1 MIRYIKL
8 ANDKKRDAEI
18 TFRSLNPKPAI
29 TMVMETGDK
38 VINKRV
44 VKGTSQSSTQTLLA
58 KYDEKPKEGV
68 DFQMQLAA
76 RLSED
81 LVNSDP
87 EIDLELSG
95 KFIDDVSRVYIN
107 EDEKPV
113 FRVKKIEK
121 IFSSKAELKEERE
134 PKYND
139 SNITGESIVNWT
151 GKLMPKS
158 KVYNKLVFN
167 KKYQLKHVNGLTY
180 DFLFD
185 MAKQLADKDALM
197 MMGGGASGKEPLVM
211 NDGGKPYRAFLEG
224 RIKGDKYCL
233 ILHLTDQELK
243 PLPTE
248 DVK

>member
-18 TFRSLNPKPAI
+18 TFRSLNPRPAV
-29 TMVMETGDK
+29 TLVMESGDK
-38 VINKRV
+38 VINKRII
-44 VKGTSQSSTQTLLA
+44 KGTSQTSTQSLFT
-58 KYDEKPKEGV
+58 KYNEKPKEGV

-76 RLSED
+76 RLAED
-81 LVNSDP
+81 LIASDP
-87 EIDLELSG
+87 ESNLELTG

-107 EDEKPV
+107 ADEKPV
-113 FRVKKIEK
+113 FRVKKTEK
-121 IFSSKAELKEERE
+121 IFSPKAELKEERE
-134 PKYND
+134 PKYNE
-139 SNITGESIVNWT
+139 SNITGENMVNWT

-158 KVYNKLVFN
+158 QVYNKLVFN

-185 MAKQLADKDALM
+185 MAKELADKDALM
-197 MMGGGASGKEPLVM
+197 MMGAGASGKEPLVM

-243 PLPTE
+243 PLPI
-248 DVK
+248 D

>member
-18 TFRSLNPKPAI
+18 TFRSLNPRPAV
-29 TMVMETGDK
+29 TLVMESGDK
-38 VINKRV
+38 VINKRII
-44 VKGTSQSSTQTLLA
+44 KGTSQTSTQSLFT
-58 KYDEKPKEGV
+58 KYNEKPKEGV

-76 RLSED
+76 RLAED
-81 LVNSDP
+81 LIASDP
-87 EIDLELSG
+87 ESNLELTG

-107 EDEKPV
+107 ADEKPV
-113 FRVKKIEK
+113 FRVKKTEK
-121 IFSSKAELKEERE
+121 IFSPKAELKEERE
-134 PKYND
+134 PKYNE
-139 SNITGESIVNWT
+139 SNITGENMVNWT

-158 KVYNKLVFN
+158 QVYNKLVFN

-185 MAKQLADKDALM
+185 MAKELADKDALM
-197 MMGGGASGKEPLVM
+197 MMGAGASGKEPLVM

-248 DVK
+248 

>member
-18 TFRSLNPKPAI
+18 TFRSLNPRPAV
-29 TMVMETGDK
+29 TLVMESGDK
-38 VINKRV
+38 VINKRII
-44 VKGTSQSSTQTLLA
+44 KGTSQTSTQSLFT
-58 KYDEKPKEGV
+58 KYNEKPKEGV

-76 RLSED
+76 RLAED
-81 LVNSDP
+81 LIASDP
-87 EIDLELSG
+87 ESNLELTG

-107 EDEKPV
+107 ADEKPV
-113 FRVKKIEK
+113 FRVKKTEK
-121 IFSSKAELKEERE
+121 IFSPKAELKEERE
-134 PKYND
+134 PKYNE
-139 SNITGESIVNWT
+139 SNITGENMVKWT

-158 KVYNKLVFN
+158 QVYNKLVFN

-185 MAKQLADKDALM
+185 MAKELADKDALM
-197 MMGGGASGKEPLVM
+197 MMGAGASGKEPLVM

-243 PLPTE
+243 PLPI
-248 DVK
+248 D

>member
-44 VKGTSQSSTQTLLA
+44 LKGTSQSSTQTLLA

-87 EIDLELSG
+87 EIDIELSG
-95 KFIDDVSRVYIN
+95 KFIEDVSRVYIN

-113 FRVKKIEK
+113 FRVTKTEK
-121 IFSSKAELKEERE
+121 IFSPKAELKEERE
-134 PKYND
+134 PKYNE
-139 SNITGESIVNWT
+139 SNIAEDSIVKWT
-151 GKLMPKS
+151 GKLMPKV

-197 MMGGGASGKEPLVM
+197 MLGGGASGKEPLVM
-211 NDGGKPYRAFLEG
+211 SDGGKPYRAFLEG
-224 RIKGDKYCL
+224 RIKGKKYCL

-243 PLPTE
+243 PIPIN
-248 DVK
+248 

>member
-1 MIRYIKL
+1 MIRYINL

-29 TMVMETGDK
+29 TLVMETGEK

-44 VKGTSQSSTQTLLA
+44 VKGTSESSTQALLA
-58 KYDEKPKEGV
+58 KDDEKPKKGV
-68 DFQMQLAA
+68 DFEMQLAA

-81 LVNSDP
+81 LINSDP

-95 KFIDDVSRVYIN
+95 KFIEDVSRVYIN

-113 FRVKKIEK
+113 FRVTKTEK
-121 IFSSKAELKEERE
+121 IFSPKAELKEERE
-134 PKYND
+134 PKYNE
-139 SNITGESIVNWT
+139 SNIAEDNIVKWT

-158 KVYNKLVFN
+158 KVHNKLVFN

-197 MMGGGASGKEPLVM
+197 MMGGGASGKEPLVL

-243 PLPTE
+243 PLPT
-248 DVK
+248 K

>member
-29 TMVMETGDK
+29 TMVMATGEK
-38 VINKRV
+38 VIHKRV
-44 VKGTSQSSTQTLLA
+44 VKGTSQSSTQSLLA
-58 KYDEKPKEGV
+58 KYHEKPKEGV
-68 DFQMQLAA
+68 DFQMQLAG
-76 RLSED
+76 RLAED
-81 LVNSDP
+81 LIASDP
-87 EIDLELSG
+87 ESDLELTG

-107 EDEKPV
+107 EAEKPV
-113 FRVKKIEK
+113 FRVKKTEK
-121 IFSSKAELKEERE
+121 IYSPTAELKEERE
-134 PKYND
+134 PKYNEG
-139 SNITGESIVNWT
+139 NITGESIVNWT
-151 GKLMPKS
+151 GKLMPKL
-158 KVYNKLVFN
+158 KVYNKLVFQ
-167 KKYQLKHVNGLTY
+167 KKYQLKHINGLTY
-180 DFLFD
+180 DFLFG

-197 MMGGGASGKEPLVM
+197 MMGGGASGKDPLVM

-248 DVK
+248 

>member
-29 TMVMETGDK
+29 TLVQQSGDK

-44 VKGTSQSSTQTLLA
+44 VKGTSQSSTQALLA
-58 KYDEKPKEGV
+58 KYNEKPKEGV
-68 DFQMQLAA
+68 DFEMQLAA

-95 KFIDDVSRVYIN
+95 KFIEDVSRVYIN

-113 FRVKKIEK
+113 FRVTKTEK
-121 IFSSKAELKEERE
+121 IFSPKAELKEERE
-134 PKYND
+134 PKYNEGNIAGD
-139 SNITGESIVNWT
+139 SVVSWS

-185 MAKQLADKDALM
+185 MAKQLSDKDSLM

-243 PLPTE
+243 PLPTA
-248 DVK
+248 

>member
-18 TFRSLNPKPAI
+18 TFRSLNPKPAV
-29 TMVMETGDK
+29 TMVLESGEA
-38 VINKRV
+38 VSNKRT
-44 VKGTSQSSTQTLLA
+44 VKGTSDTSTKTLLG

-68 DFQMQLAA
+68 DFEMQLAV

-81 LVNSDP
+81 LINSDP
-87 EIDLELSG
+87 EIDIELSG
-95 KFIDDVSRVYIN
+95 KFIDDISRVYIN

-113 FRVKKIEK
+113 FKVKKVEK
-121 IFSSKAELKEERE
+121 IFSPKAELKEERE
-134 PKYND
+134 PKYNE
-139 SNITGESIVNWT
+139 SNITGESIVSWT

-197 MMGGGASGKEPLVM
+197 MLGGGASGKEPLVM

-224 RIKGDKYCL
+224 RVKGEKYCL

-243 PLPTE
+243 PIPE
-248 DVK
+248 

>member
-87 EIDLELSG
+87 EIDIELSG

-121 IFSSKAELKEERE
+121 IFSPKAELKEERE

-197 MMGGGASGKEPLVM
+197 MMGGGASGKEP
-211 NDGGKPYRAFLEG
+211 
-224 RIKGDKYCL
+224 
-233 ILHLTDQELK
+233 
-243 PLPTE
+243 
-248 DVK
+248 

>member
-18 TFRSLNPKPAI
+18 TFRSLNPKPAV
-29 TMVMETGDK
+29 TMALESGEA
-38 VINKRV
+38 ISNKRA
-44 VKGTSQSSTQTLLA
+44 VKGTSDTSIKTLMG

-68 DFQMQLAA
+68 DFEMQLAA

-87 EIDLELSG
+87 EIDLELTG

-113 FRVKKIEK
+113 FRVKKVEK
-121 IFSSKAELKEERE
+121 IFSPKAELKEERE
-134 PKYND
+134 PKYNE
-139 SNITGESIVNWT
+139 SNIAGESIVSWT

-197 MMGGGASGKEPLVM
+197 MLGGGASGKEPLVM

-248 DVK
+248 

>member
-18 TFRSLNPKPAI
+18 TFRSLNPKPAV
-29 TMVMETGDK
+29 TMVLESGEA
-38 VINKRV
+38 VSNKRA
-44 VKGTSQSSTQTLLA
+44 VKGTSDTSTKTLLG

-68 DFQMQLAA
+68 DFEMQLAV

-81 LVNSDP
+81 LINSDP
-87 EIDLELSG
+87 EIDIELSG
-95 KFIDDVSRVYIN
+95 KFIDDISRVYIN

-113 FRVKKIEK
+113 FKVKKVEK
-121 IFSSKAELKEERE
+121 IFSPKAELKEERE
-134 PKYND
+134 PKYNE
-139 SNITGESIVNWT
+139 SNITGESIVSWT

-197 MMGGGASGKEPLVM
+197 MLGGGASGKEPLVM

-224 RIKGDKYCL
+224 RVKGEKYCL

-248 DVK
+248 

>member
-18 TFRSLNPKPAI
+18 TFRSLNPRPAV
-29 TMVMETGDK
+29 TLVMESGDK
-38 VINKRV
+38 VINKRII
-44 VKGTSQSSTQTLLA
+44 KGTSQTSTQSLFT
-58 KYDEKPKEGV
+58 KYNEKPKEGV

-76 RLSED
+76 RLAED
-81 LVNSDP
+81 LIASDP
-87 EIDLELSG
+87 ESNLELTG

-107 EDEKPV
+107 ADEKPV
-113 FRVKKIEK
+113 FRVKKTEK
-121 IFSSKAELKEERE
+121 IFSPKAELKEERE
-134 PKYND
+134 PKYNE
-139 SNITGESIVNWT
+139 SNIAGESIVNWT
-151 GKLMPKS
+151 GKLMPKL
-158 KVYNKLVFN
+158 KVYNKLVFH
-167 KKYQLKHVNGLTY
+167 KKYQLKHINGLTY
-180 DFLFD
+180 DFLFG

-197 MMGGGASGKEPLVM
+197 MMGGGASGKDPLVM

-248 DVK
+248 

>member
-29 TMVMETGDK
+29 TMVMATGEK
-38 VINKRV
+38 VIHKRV
-44 VKGTSQSSTQTLLA
+44 VKGTSQSSTQSLLA
-58 KYDEKPKEGV
+58 KYHEKPKEDV
-68 DFQMQLAA
+68 DFQMQLAR
-76 RLSED
+76 RLAED
-81 LVNSDP
+81 LIASDP
-87 EIDLELSG
+87 ESDLELTG

-107 EDEKPV
+107 EAEKPV
-113 FRVKKIEK
+113 FRVKKTEK
-121 IFSSKAELKEERE
+121 IYSPTAELKEERE
-134 PKYND
+134 PKYNEG
-139 SNITGESIVNWT
+139 NITGESIVNWT
-151 GKLMPKS
+151 GKLMPKL
-158 KVYNKLVFN
+158 KVYNKLVFH
-167 KKYQLKHVNGLTY
+167 KKYQLKHINGLTY
-180 DFLFD
+180 DFLFG

-197 MMGGGASGKEPLVM
+197 MMGGGASGKDPLVM

-248 DVK
+248 

>member
-18 TFRSLNPKPAI
+18 TFRSLNPKVTVRMALESGEA
-29 TMVMETGDK
+29 VS
-38 VINKRV
+38 NKRA
-44 VKGTSQSSTQTLLA
+44 VKGTSKTSTKTLLS

-68 DFQMQLAA
+68 DFELQLAA
-76 RLSED
+76 KLSED
-81 LVNSDP
+81 LISFDP
-87 EIDLELSG
+87 EIDLELTG

-113 FRVKKIEK
+113 FRVKKVEK
-121 IFSSKAELKEERE
+121 IFSPKAELKEERE
-134 PKYND
+134 PRYND
-139 SNITGESIVNWT
+139 SNITGKSIVSWT
-151 GKLMPKS
+151 GKMMPKS
-158 KVYNKLVFN
+158 KVYNRLVFN
-167 KKYQLKHVNGLTY
+167 KKYQLKHINGLTY
-180 DFLFD
+180 DFLFE
-185 MAKQLADKDALM
+185 MAKQLSDKDAM
-197 MMGGGASGKEPLVM
+197 MMLGAGTTGKEPLVM

-248 DVK
+248 